1 MKKLQKPQYAI
12 FAFLALGLLI
22 VLVII
27 IVQRLSPVKVGTIS
41 ENQIKIQKGEK
52 IVIVDKNGLVEYRTG
67 DKVFYEVWEATKISD
82 FFTQMEDLARKYL
95 EAPNQDACNVGYTVT
110 LYLDGDEITICLE
123 EEEILD
129 EIYQEFG
136 EDEGG
141 GEISELFE
149 DLLED
154 GQTLSPTSAIPT
166 PVPTTLIVSGEE
178 GGSSGGGGSQQVFE
192 CDLFGLQINSRTV
205 ISNTVCLL
213 EPSPT
218 LPPLP

>member
-27 IVQRLSPVKVGTIS
+27 IVQRLTPKNVGTIS
-41 ENQIKIQKGEK
+41 QNQIKIQKGEK

-67 DKVFYEVWEATKISD
+67 DKVFYQVWDTAKISD

-95 EAPNQDACNVGYTVT
+95 ESPNQDICSVGYTVT
-110 LYLDGDEITICLE
+110 LYLDGDEVTVCLE
-123 EEEILD
+123 NEEILD
-129 EIYQEFG
+129 EVYQEFG
-136 EDEGG
+136 GEEGG
-141 GEISELFE
+141 GDISELFE

-154 GQTLSPTSAIPT
+154 GQAPSPTSAIPT

-178 GGSSGGGGSQQVFE
+178 GGSSGGGGSQQVVE
-192 CDLFGLQINSRTV
+192 CDLYEQQVTSRTV
-205 ISNTVCLL
+205 ISNTLCVAA
-213 EPSPT
+213 PSPT
-218 LPPLP
+218 ATPAP

>member
-95 EAPNQDACNVGYTVT
+95 EAPNQDA
-110 LYLDGDEITICLE
+110 
-123 EEEILD
+123 
-129 EIYQEFG
+129 
-136 EDEGG
+136 
-141 GEISELFE
+141 
-149 DLLED
+149 
-154 GQTLSPTSAIPT
+154 
-166 PVPTTLIVSGEE
+166 
-178 GGSSGGGGSQQVFE
+178 
-192 CDLFGLQINSRTV
+192 
-205 ISNTVCLL
+205 
-213 EPSPT
+213 
-218 LPPLP
+218 